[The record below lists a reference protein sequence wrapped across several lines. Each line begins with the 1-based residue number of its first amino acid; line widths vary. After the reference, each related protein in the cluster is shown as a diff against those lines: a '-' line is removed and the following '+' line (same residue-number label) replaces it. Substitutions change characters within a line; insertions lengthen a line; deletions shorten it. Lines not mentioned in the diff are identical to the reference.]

1 MRSLYEI
8 STQMQNIYDE
18 LEDGIG
24 IDEETGEI
32 KPEIIQAL
40 TITKNE
46 LQEKAIDYGY
56 VIKNFENEIDIYDRE
71 INRLKERKK
80 QMQNIKDRIKSIL
93 TNAMIEFGIVKLQGK
108 TLSLSFR
115 ESESVE
121 VTDERMLEE
130 RFVKTEIKTSPDK
143 IAIKNAIK
151 NGEDVQGA
159 MLVKKQN
166 LQIK

>member
-18 LEDGIG
+18 LECGIG

-71 INRLKERKK
+71 IKRLTERKK

-130 RFVKTEIKTSPDK
+130 RFVKTEIKTSADK